1 MALDGVFLRHIKTE
15 LEEKLLNSKV
25 DKIYQPAKDEII
37 LFMRAKEGN
46 FRLLLSARAD
56 SPRIHITKDNPE
68 NPQTPPMLCML
79 LRKRLSG
86 ARLRQMRQPAL
97 ERILMLDFEGTNE
110 LGDRIMM
117 TLVIEIM
124 AQYSNVIF
132 TDGEGIIIDALK
144 RVDASMSSRRLI
156 LPGLK
161 YELPPQ
167 QDKCCMLDMTAENL
181 VEKMIQAPKNQV
193 LSKAVLGT
201 VQGISPVIAR
211 EIDFLTGNGQDLP
224 AHELT
229 EENKK
234 RLTFFIQNMTETA
247 QHCCGKP
254 YILLNAE
261 GKPFDFSF
269 MDITQYG
276 SGAKTVLCADF
287 CTLLDSFFSQ
297 RDSMERMKSR
307 SADLRRVVGS
317 AIERLQRKVLA
328 QEEELKQC
336 ADRERFRICGDLIQ
350 ANLHAIE
357 KGASACTVQ
366 NFYDEQLADITIEL
380 NPAWTAARNA
390 QKYYTDYRKAK
401 TAEQVLQ
408 VQIQKAQEET
418 AYLSSVLD
426 SLSRAASER
435 ELQEIRTELEQQGV
449 VRSKIKD
456 KQRKQSLMPPLTFT
470 TPTGMTVLVGRNN
483 RQNDQLTLKQ
493 ASKNDLWFH
502 TKDIPG
508 SHTILLTENQ
518 EADEASILFAAQ
530 LAAAHS
536 KAKEA
541 GKVPVDYTKIRYVSK
556 PQGAKPGMVI
566 YVNQKTLFV
575 TPLNL

>member
-1 MALDGVFLRHIKTE
+1 MALDGVFLRHIKME
-15 LEEKLLNSKV
+15 LEERLLNGKV

-37 LFMRAKEGN
+37 LLIRTREGN
-46 FRLLLSARAD
+46 YRLLLSAKAD
-56 SPRIHITKDNPE
+56 SSRIHITNDNPE

-79 LRKRLSG
+79 LRKRLLG
-86 ARLRQMRQPAL
+86 ARLRQIRQPAL

-117 TLVIEIM
+117 SLIVEIM

-167 QDKCCMLDMTAENL
+167 QNKCCMLDLTAEDL
-181 VEKMIQAPKNQV
+181 VEKMIQSPKNQT
-193 LSKAVLGT
+193 LSKAVLGM

-211 EIDFLTGNGQDLP
+211 EIDFLTGSGQDLFS
-224 AHELT
+224 HELT
-229 EENKK
+229 AENKK
-234 RLTFFIQNMTETA
+234 RLTFFVQNMTETA
-247 QHCCGKP
+247 QRCCGKP

-297 RDSMERMKSR
+297 RDSIERMKSR
-307 SADLRRVVGS
+307 SADLRRVVNG
-317 AIERLQRKVLA
+317 AVERLQRKILA
-328 QEEELKQC
+328 QQDELKQC
-336 ADRERFRICGDLIQ
+336 ADRERLRICGDLIQ
-350 ANLHAIE
+350 ANLHTIE
-357 KGASACTVQ
+357 KGASSCTVQ
-366 NFYDEQLADITIEL
+366 NFYDEQLADLTIAL

-418 AYLSSVLD
+418 IYLSSVLD

-449 VRSKIKD
+449 VRSKTKD
-456 KQRKQSLMPPLTFT
+456 KQRKQSLIPPLTFT

-493 ASKNDLWFH
+493 AGKNDLWFH

-508 SHTILLTENQ
+508 SHTILLTNSQ
-518 EADEASILFAAQ
+518 EADEVSILYAAR

-536 KAKEA
+536 KAKTA
-541 GKVPVDYTKIRYVSK
+541 GKVPVDYTKVRYVSK

-575 TPLNL
+575 SPLDL

>member
-15 LEEKLLNSKV
+15 LEEKLTNSKV

-37 LFMRAKEGN
+37 LLMRTKEGN
-46 FRLLLSARAD
+46 YRLLLSARAD

-86 ARLRQMRQPAL
+86 ARLRQIRQPAL

-110 LGDRIMM
+110 LGDRVIMS
-117 TLVIEIM
+117 LIIEIM

-156 LPGLK
+156 LPGIK

-167 QDKCCMLDMTAENL
+167 QDKCCMLDMTAEAL
-181 VEKMIQAPKNQV
+181 VEKIIQAPKNQV
-193 LSKAVLGT
+193 LSKAVLAA

-211 EIDFLTGNGQDLP
+211 EIDFLTGGGQDLLS
-224 AHELT
+224 HELT
-229 EENKK
+229 AENQK
-234 RLTFFIQNMTETA
+234 RLTFFIQNMAETT
-247 QHCCGKP
+247 QRSHGKP
-254 YILLNAE
+254 YILLNPE

-269 MDITQYG
+269 MDVTQYEN
-276 SGAKTVLCADF
+276 GARTVLCTDF
-287 CTLLDSFFSQ
+287 CTLLDAFFSQ
-297 RDSMERMKSR
+297 RDSMERMRSR
-307 SADLRRVVGS
+307 SADLRKVVS
-317 AIERLQRKVLA
+317 SVIDRLQRKILI
-328 QEEELKQC
+328 QQEELKQC
-336 ADRERFRICGDLIQ
+336 ADREHLRICGDLIQ

-357 KGASACTVQ
+357 KGASSCTVQ
-366 NFYDEQLADITIEL
+366 NFYDEQLADLTIPL

-408 VQIQKAQEET
+408 VQIEKAREEIE
-418 AYLSSVLD
+418 YLSSVLD
-426 SLSRAASER
+426 SLSRATNER

-449 VRSKIKD
+449 VRSKGKD
-456 KQRKQSLMPPLTFT
+456 KQRKQTLMPPLIFK
-470 TPTGMTVLVGRNN
+470 TPMGMTVLVGRNN

-493 ASKNDLWFH
+493 ADKNDLWFH
-502 TKDIPG
+502 AKDIPG

-541 GKVPVDYTKIRYVSK
+541 GKVPVDYTKVRYVSK

-566 YVNQKTLFV
+566 YINQKTLFV
-575 TPLNL
+575 APLNI